1 MTIHSVVIQKLLSTN
16 AHLGKRAVAQH
27 FKIFTEGSRAGVSI
41 IDSDKTLIC
50 LRNATNFIA
59 QLAREKKARFL
70 FVNTNPLFDEI
81 VEQMTKKI
89 GLYSPRDKVIWKMGG
104 FLTNSFSPKKFRS
117 RNKKVCFAP
126 VQPPDCV
133 VVLDT
138 DRKSSVILEA
148 ARLQV
153 PIVALVDSSLPRDY
167 YEKIAYPVP
176 ANDSME
182 FVYLFCN
189 IITKTFLLERK
200 KMGEAKGDTIED
212 EPATSTEELGEEVH
226 RCDSMNR
233 ISSVADK
240 ILVVPYESL
249 APVVEGSMET
259 KRILD
264 KLVVVKFNGTLG
276 TAVGFDGPKSLVE
289 VCDSLTSLDLVVN
302 QIQNLNQ
309 KHGSDIPLVLINSS
323 VTHDDTSKVLEKIS
337 RSNID
342 ILPVQQ
348 GHQSGES
355 PGLQE
360 TENEPYDF
368 WPPVSSFC
376 APLLFLSHHH
386 CLSFS
391 SLAFLALHPSD
402 QAAAFRSLINSG
414 ALDILLAKG
423 KEYVLVVSSDNSAA
437 VVDAKILNHLIS
449 NNIEYCMEVTP
460 TPSSYSMNPMANES
474 EGKFQAKIAED
485 TSTHPMENF
494 KLIDTK
500 TLWVSLKAIKRLVDT
515 NSLTMENLSTS
526 KEVEDNQ
533 LPQQDNIADLPIR
546 LFNQAIGVNVPQ
558 SRSLQLNATSDLLLM
573 KSDLYSAVDGSLVR
587 NPARI
592 SPMDPSI
599 ELGPEFEKI
608 DDFQSRFQSI
618 PSIVELDSLK
628 VTGDVWFGTGVT
640 LKGRVSIHA
649 EPGTTLKIPDDTVI
663 ENKELNDPANI

>member
-1 MTIHSVVIQKLLSTN
+1 MTIHSVVIQKLLNTN
-16 AHLGKRAVAQH
+16 AHLGKRAVAHH
-27 FKIFTEGSRAGVSI
+27 FKIFTEGTRGGVSI

-59 QLAREKKARFL
+59 QMAREKKARFL

-200 KMGEAKGDTIED
+200 KMREAKGDIVED
-212 EPATSTEELGEEVH
+212 EPETSTKELGKEVH
-226 RCDSMNR
+226 QVDNMKR
-233 ISSVADK
+233 ISSVTDEV
-240 ILVVPYESL
+240 LVVPYDSL
-249 APVVEGSMET
+249 APIFEDSVET

-276 TAVGFDGPKSLVE
+276 TAVGFNGPKSLVE
-289 VCDSLTSLDLVVN
+289 VCDGLTSLDMIVN
-302 QIQNLNQ
+302 QIQTLNQ
-309 KHGSDIPLVLINSS
+309 KYGSDIPLVLINSGN
-323 VTHDDTSKVLEKIS
+323 THDDTSKVLEKIS

-348 GHQSGES
+348 GQQSAES
-355 PGLQE
+355 SGLQE
-360 TENEPYDF
+360 TENKP
-368 WPPVSSFC
+368 
-376 APLLFLSHHH
+376 
-386 CLSFS
+386 
-391 SLAFLALHPSD
+391 HPSD

-414 ALDILLAKG
+414 ALDVLLVKG
-423 KEYVLVVSSDNSAA
+423 KEYVLVISSDNSAA
-437 VVDAKILNHLIS
+437 VVDAKILNHLVL
-449 NNIEYCMEVTP
+449 NKIEYCMEVP
-460 TPSSYSMNPMANES
+460 
-474 EGKFQAKIAED
+474 
-485 TSTHPMENF
+485 
-494 KLIDTK
+494 
-500 TLWVSLKAIKRLVDT
+500 
-515 NSLTMENLSTS
+515 
-526 KEVEDNQ
+526 
-533 LPQQDNIADLPIR
+533 
-546 LFNQAIGVNVPQ
+546 
-558 SRSLQLNATSDLLLM
+558 
-573 KSDLYSAVDGSLVR
+573 
-587 NPARI
+587 
-592 SPMDPSI
+592 
-599 ELGPEFEKI
+599 
-608 DDFQSRFQSI
+608 
-618 PSIVELDSLK
+618 
-628 VTGDVWFGTGVT
+628 
-640 LKGRVSIHA
+640 
-649 EPGTTLKIPDDTVI
+649 
-663 ENKELNDPANI
+663 

>member
-1 MTIHSVVIQKLLSTN
+1 MTIHSFVIQKLLSTN

-27 FKIFTEGSRAGVSI
+27 FKIFTEGSRAGVSV

-153 PIVALVDSSLPRDY
+153 PIVALVDASLPRDY

-212 EPATSTEELGEEVH
+212 EPATSTEELG
-226 RCDSMNR
+226 

-240 ILVVPYESL
+240 VLVVPYESL

-276 TAVGFDGPKSLVE
+276 TAVGFNGPKSLVE

-309 KHGSDIPLVLINSS
+309 NHGSDIPLVLINSS

-360 TENEPYDF
+360 TENEP
-368 WPPVSSFC
+368 
-376 APLLFLSHHH
+376 
-386 CLSFS
+386 
-391 SLAFLALHPSD
+391 HPSD

-460 TPSSYSMNPMANES
+460 TPSYYSMNPMANES
-474 EGKFQAKIAED
+474 EGKFQASFTFICSVLYKQFTEIAED

-494 KLIDTK
+494 KLIGTK
-500 TLWVSLKAIKRLVDT
+500 TLWVSLKAIKRLVDR

-526 KEVEDNQ
+526 KEIEDNQ
-533 LPQQDNIADLPIR
+533 LPRQENIVDLPIR
-546 LFNQAIGVNVPQ
+546 LFNQAIGINVPQ
-558 SRSLQLNATSDLLLM
+558 SRFLQLNATSDLLLL
-573 KSDLYSAVDGSLVR
+573 KSDLYSAIDGSLVR
-587 NPARI
+587 NPART

-599 ELGPEFEKI
+599 KLGPEFEKI

-618 PSIVELDSLK
+618 PSIVELASLK

-663 ENKELNDPANI
+663 ENKEINDPANI